1 MINILMD
8 LVGKEF
14 TSIKFNNDKIL
25 FWGGNYPKTLGK
37 VGIIKNLHL
46 DNPEYVC
53 IRFENVKRHGVPI
66 ELHWHIDI
74 VNEQIYHNER
84 VNNPRY
90 VDILYEEI
98 FKAIKQICQNK
109 RK

>member
-1 MINILMD
+1 MTNIPMD

-14 TSIKFNNDKIL
+14 TSVEFVDKRL
-25 FWGGNYPKTLGK
+25 TWNGYYLETLGK
-37 VGIIKNLHL
+37 KGKIIGLHI
-46 DNPEYVC
+46 DFPEYVC
-53 IRFENVKRHGVPI
+53 VDFGSKK
-66 ELHWHIDI
+66 LHWHID
-74 VNEQIYHNER
+74 VVMKQMLDKER
-84 VNNPRY
+84 VNSPRY

>member
-14 TSIKFNNDKIL
+14 TSVKFDNDKRL
-25 FWGGNYPKTLGK
+25 TWGGAYTTTVGK
-37 VGIIKNLHL
+37 VGKIIGLHL
-46 DNPEYVC
+46 DCPEYVC
-53 IRFENVKRHGVPI
+53 VDFGFIK
-66 ELHWHIDI
+66 LHWHIDI
-74 VNEQIYHNER
+74 VNEQISHNER

-90 VDILYEEI
+90 IDILYEEI